1 MAALGWLINLNF
13 AGGAAFGP
21 DSRITITPSG
31 GRTLTLASRDSSC
44 EIPTPNRTF
53 TPADE

>member
-21 DSRITITPSG
+21 DSRITAAPSCD
-31 GRTLTLASRDSSC
+31 RTLTVQDSSSA
-44 EIPTPNRTF
+44 TASPNRTL
-53 TPADE
+53 TPADD